1 MKKNKNYIIAS
12 VIIVFGLIT
21 CAIAI
26 NTGGQQQMIEN
37 GMGDSQQSM
46 GMGMDENNPVAGETI
61 TFKTTDLD
69 GNTIDDSIFNDYRM
83 TIVNLWATFCEPC
96 IEEMPEIQ
104 KIQDEYKDQLKVI
117 GIVEGYDQ
125 KDAKDILKSIN
136 VTYTNVVADENLQN
150 ILNNFQYIPVTLFVD
165 SEGKII
171 DTFIPGST
179 DYQSLKSMVDGLLK

>member
-61 TFKTTDLD
+61 IFKTTDLD

-117 GIVEGYDQ
+117 GIVEEYDQ